1 MLNNPPGFHSFMLC
15 GQCPDMSAS
24 YNWVDTE
31 VQLEQLARLL
41 SEERAFAVDTEQHSI
56 RSFLGYTALIQIST
70 QKEDYLIDTIALHDT
85 MGILRPVF
93 ADPSICKVI
102 HLYNK

>member
-1 MLNNPPGFHSFMLC
+1 MLC

-56 RSFLGYTALIQIST
+56 RSFLGYTALIQV
-70 QKEDYLIDTIALHDT
+70 YLVASPLIVFY
-85 MGILRPVF
+85 IL
-93 ADPSICKVI
+93 IC
-102 HLYNK
+102 

>member
-1 MLNNPPGFHSFMLC
+1 
-15 GQCPDMSAS
+15 MSAS

-56 RSFLGYTALIQIST
+56 RSFLGYTALIQV
-70 QKEDYLIDTIALHDT
+70 YLVASPLIVFY
-85 MGILRPVF
+85 IL
-93 ADPSICKVI
+93 IC
-102 HLYNK
+102 

>member
-1 MLNNPPGFHSFMLC
+1 LLNNPPGFHSFMLC

-56 RSFLGYTALIQIST
+56 RSFLGYTALIQV
-70 QKEDYLIDTIALHDT
+70 YLVASPLIVFY
-85 MGILRPVF
+85 IL
-93 ADPSICKVI
+93 IC
-102 HLYNK
+102 